1 MGSQGEAPLWFLLF
15 FSLTGLVLNKEVIQ
29 RLLRSEI
36 MKESVTYQEILLEGE
51 VKGEARGI
59 AKGMLEERTQIARN
73 MLHSGISIDMIAQ
86 FTGLSLQQIERLR

>member
-29 RLLRSEI
+29 QLLRSEI

>member
-1 MGSQGEAPLWFLLF
+1 
-15 FSLTGLVLNKEVIQ
+15 
-29 RLLRSEI
+29 

-86 FTGLSLQQIERLR
+86 FTGLSPEQIERLR